1 MADREKEKWEWE
13 KEGEELT
20 EGKRER
26 MINGKREKGKKDR
39 RRQRNY
45 RFLSYPTVTP
55 CCSTSLYIFNFFL
68 IYSCLLSNLPLCLFI
83 SFSLFSCLFP
93 LLISISFNSIFYI
106 SQAPLLQGCVLANQL
121 GSVLFSVI
129 NFSGARW
136 SGKEV

>member
-1 MADREKEKWEWE
+1 MRVRRRRRGIDREKERENDKR
-13 KEGEELT
+13 KE
-20 EGKRER
+20 
-26 MINGKREKGKKDR
+26 REKGKKDR

-45 RFLSYPTVTP
+45 RFLSYPTVTL

-68 IYSCLLSNLPLCLFI
+68 IYSYLLSNLPLCLFI

-106 SQAPLLQGCVLANQL
+106 SQARLLQGCVLANQL

-129 NFSGARW
+129 NFSGVR
-136 SGKEV
+136 